1 MCMIS
6 EKKDISWKHIHSRSH
21 RTADMGR
28 YNFCLLVIGVLMCS
42 FCCSVVADRGILN
55 KIYFH
60 GGTEWHAS
68 AEYLDYMC
76 TLRLFALFF
85 SCDNYPVFIMSAAC
99 VKRDSR
105 RSVVCE
111 SHFYSFCLSVQSSF
125 RASDAA
131 DADRCSSTFLAARW
145 QLHPRT
151 WCFHSFE
158 MRKTVWAQTC
168 IWNNGRNPTDEE
180 RENNREETSVNER
193 RWFTSSRRIK
203 KKLLFCLWFKC
214 WKVQMKT
221 FLSSL
226 FFSLSIF
233 LNSSGLF
240 VSSPF
245 PLVWLFFLQKTLIS
259 RPLSDHKNVL
269 CPSIVD
275 CLRQRSIISRCS

>member
-6 EKKDISWKHIHSRSH
+6 EKKDISWKHIHSHSH
-21 RTADMGR
+21 HTADMGR

-131 DADRCSSTFLAARW
+131 DADRCSSAFLAARW

-193 RWFTSSRRIK
+193 RWFTSRRIK
-203 KKLLFCLWFKC
+203 KKSFCSVCGSSAEKC
-214 WKVQMKT
+214 KWKLSCHLC
-221 FLSSL
+221 FLACLYFWIPLVSL
-226 FFSLSIF
+226 FPHLFP
-233 LNSSGLF
+233 SSGCFSSRRPSLVVHCLITRTSSVQ
-240 VSSPF
+240 VS
-245 PLVWLFFLQKTLIS
+245 
-259 RPLSDHKNVL
+259 
-269 CPSIVD
+269 
-275 CLRQRSIISRCS
+275 